1 LRCPGSLPISE
12 RRLPIRVV
20 RVHHVLVS
28 LVALPGDDPV
38 DSLGQVWLDFS
49 RYLYGDQCPV
59 NASLTEAVASDR
71 TLLQLVR
78 DFPAYSQR
86 PMMFLAAVRY
96 LVLGGV
102 KHPIAQVYQRRRPT
116 DLNEISELLGDFCRE
131 HEAELREILASRQIQ
146 TNEPTRSA
154 PLALGIAR
162 AASVIGE
169 PVGLIDAGASA
180 GLNLALDRYYIDYGS
195 GRTLGTPESPVR
207 LASTLQGTNRLP
219 MERLP
224 LIERR
229 IGIDRDPIDLR
240 DEKSRRW
247 IFAFAW
253 PGTERETSLK
263 AALDLL
269 ADDPPEVRH
278 GDMGTDMS
286 AILEEM
292 EPLPRVVVTSWSLS
306 FLSAPARQGF
316 EHALAAAG
324 KDGPVAWVCCD
335 VAGVS
340 PLFSSTTE
348 PPAPQLVPSFMG
360 LAVFDGQS
368 VRAEL
373 LANVD
378 SYGRWVDW
386 IEEPGARAGV
396 RP

>member
-1 LRCPGSLPISE
+1 VTVTQS
-12 RRLPIRVV
+12 
-20 RVHHVLVS
+20 
-28 LVALPGDDPV
+28 DPL
-38 DSLGQVWLDFS
+38 DSLGQIWLDFS
-49 RYLYGDQCPV
+49 RHLYGEQCPV
-59 NASLTEAVASDR
+59 NASLTAAVAADR
-71 TLLQLVR
+71 RLLQLVR
-78 DFPAYSQR
+78 DFPAYWKR

-102 KHPIAQVYQRRRPT
+102 EHPIGRIYQGYRAENSR
-116 DLNEISELLGDFCRE
+116 EIPDLLGDFCRQY
-131 HEAELREILASRQIQ
+131 EAELREILGSRRIQ
-146 TNEPTRSA
+146 TNDPTRSA
-154 PLALGIAR
+154 PLAFGIAR

-169 PVGLIDAGASA
+169 PIALIDAGASA
-180 GLNLALDRYYIDYGS
+180 GLNLALDRYYIDYGN
-195 GRTLGTPESPVR
+195 GRALGTPESSVR
-207 LASTLQGTNRLP
+207 LASSLRGTNRLP
-219 MERLP
+219 TERLP
-224 LIERR
+224 SIARR
-229 IGIDRDPIDLR
+229 IGIDRDPIDLG

-269 ADDPPEVRH
+269 AEDPPEVRY
-278 GDMGTDMS
+278 GDMGTDMP

-292 EPLPRVVVTSWSLS
+292 EPFPRVVVTSWSLS

-324 KDGPVAWVCCD
+324 RDRPVAWVCCD
-335 VAGVS
+335 VAGAS

-360 LAVFDGQS
+360 LAVFDRQS
-368 VRAEL
+368 VRSEL

-386 IEEPGARAGV
+386 IEGRGPQAG
-396 RP
+396 RLQ